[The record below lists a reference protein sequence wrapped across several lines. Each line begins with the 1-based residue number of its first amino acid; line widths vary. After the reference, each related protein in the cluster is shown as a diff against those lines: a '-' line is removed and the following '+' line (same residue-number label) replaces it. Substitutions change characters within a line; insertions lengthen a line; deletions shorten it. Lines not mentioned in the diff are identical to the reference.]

1 MTIPEDKKN
10 AYLRANI
17 PVKFWGAEIEKVA
30 EGGVVPYRPIISGYT
45 GSILEW
51 MANGFGL
58 CLYGPAKS
66 GRTYLGCLI
75 LKEALEKGK
84 TAYSISLRDLTE
96 NQKKSF
102 NDACTIYE
110 RARQVDILLLDDV
123 IIDEKELP
131 GPQLDILRDILR
143 YRDVWKKSTI
153 LIIQGTPNK
162 ISDTDRK
169 IIEEKMKMVE
179 VNAVD
184 YGAIA
189 KEEREKEMDKLIEE
203 GNKNQKNDT
212 DPNPETKPAS

>member
-1 MTIPEDKKN
+1 MLSEEKKN
-10 AYLRANI
+10 SYLRSNI
-17 PVKFWGAEIEKVA
+17 PIKFWGAEIEKVA
-30 EGGVVPYRPIISGYT
+30 EGGVVPYRPIIIGYI
-45 GSILEW
+45 GSILE
-51 MANGFGL
+51 MIANGFGL
-58 CLYGPAKS
+58 CLYGPAKH

-75 LKEALEKGK
+75 LKEAIEKGK

-96 NQKKSF
+96 NQKKPF
-102 NDACTIYE
+102 NDAYTVHE

-123 IIDEKELP
+123 ILDDRDLP

-143 YRDVWKKSTI
+143 YRDAWKKSTI

-184 YGAIA
+184 YGNIA
-189 KEEREKEMDKLIEE
+189 GEEREKKMDALIEE

-212 DPNPETKPAS
+212 DPNPEAKPVS

>member
-1 MTIPEDKKN
+1 MTITEDKKN
-10 AYLRANI
+10 SYLRANI
-17 PVKFWGAEIEKVA
+17 PIKFWGAEIDKVA
-30 EGGVVPYRPIISGYT
+30 EGGVVPYRPIIEGYI
-45 GSILEW
+45 GSILE
-51 MANGFGL
+51 MISNGWGL
-58 CLYGPAKS
+58 MLYGPAKH

-75 LKEALEKGK
+75 LKEAIDKGK

-96 NQKKSF
+96 NQKKPF
-102 NDACTIYE
+102 NDAYTVHE
-110 RARQVDILLLDDV
+110 RSRQVDILLLDDV

-143 YRDVWKKSTI
+143 YRDAWKKSTI

-184 YGAIA
+184 YGKIA
-189 KEEREKEMDKLIEE
+189 GEEREKKMDALIEE
-203 GNKNQKNDT
+203 GVKT
-212 DPNPETKPAS
+212 VETANGTEPIPAS